1 MYSSITLINLTWIN
15 QAASDK
21 KQQNKHPVKSFKKR
35 DLSSTNSCLTHAF
48 AFYLLSFVGS
58 QIEQKHV
65 SDNDGC
71 LAKRLEKALLENRE
85 QVCFITENITE
96 GSGRV
101 NHETGSTFYNLPT
114 KSKGG
119 LMIRD
124 DLKRTNCFTPKMS
137 DLRVWV
143 DGVERVVR
151 GAHKDTTCENILLAL
166 ANATGKLGRFALLEK
181 WRDLERILPREAKPI
196 KCLQMWGKQA
206 SEVKFVLKLMKDKS
220 TPNATA
226 VARKEFCYD
235 EENTNR
241 DPFHRSFERKS
252 LERVVANQSNK
263 LKRIARDLEIVQLRI
278 DCCVEDDENYLYYT
292 EEEITE
298 DRITKLGQ
306 VLKLQAKELTVEET
320 CANELEKERTR
331 LEKLQFELQDQRSKL
346 HHLDVHISDLE
357 NVGTKIYSV
366 RAPHESKSDN
376 NTSGVSVNDLEDLA
390 QEIALTRDELTK
402 QRELSDRQ
410 IEEVENIKK
419 SFTEIEDI
427 SRQKLVQ
434 LDALKSESSPSPE
447 PSLSYYDLDKNL
459 QLDVEQDTPL
469 NFVDDKLVLLDKI
482 KLVSPAVSPSPSRNR
497 TQTGLSAPGS
507 VTSRKSARH
516 RIGRF
521 DDVADE
527 PGVFV

>member
-1 MYSSITLINLTWIN
+1 
-15 QAASDK
+15 
-21 KQQNKHPVKSFKKR
+21 
-35 DLSSTNSCLTHAF
+35 
-48 AFYLLSFVGS
+48 
-58 QIEQKHV
+58 
-65 SDNDGC
+65 
-71 LAKRLEKALLENRE
+71 
-85 QVCFITENITE
+85 
-96 GSGRV
+96 
-101 NHETGSTFYNLPT
+101 
-114 KSKGG
+114 
-119 LMIRD
+119 
-124 DLKRTNCFTPKMS
+124 MS

-151 GAHKDTTCENILLAL
+151 GAHEDTTCENILLAL

-220 TPNATA
+220 TPNAA
-226 VARKEFCYD
+226 VLGRKEFCYD
-235 EENTNR
+235 EGNATG

-278 DCCVEDDENYLYYT
+278 DCSVEDEENYLYCT

-320 CANELEKERTR
+320 CANELAKERTR
-331 LEKLQFELQDQRSKL
+331 REKLQLELQDQRSKL
-346 HHLDVHISDLE
+346 PHLDVHISDLE

-366 RAPHESKSDN
+366 RAPLDSKCDN
-376 NTSGVSVNDLEDLA
+376 NTSPSVSVNDLEDLA

-402 QRELSDRQ
+402 QRELADRQ
-410 IEEVENIKK
+410 TEEVENIKK
-419 SFTEIEDI
+419 SFTELENI

-434 LDALKSESSPSPE
+434 LDALKGEPSPSPE
-447 PSLSYYDLDKNL
+447 PRLSYYDLDKNL

-482 KLVSPAVSPSPSRNR
+482 KLMTPAVSPSLSRNG
-497 TQTGLSAPGS
+497 TQTGLSSPGT

-516 RIGRF
+516 RIGGF
-521 DDVADE
+521 DDAADE